1 MVVWASLISAI
12 LLSMERICYAWVWH
26 RADSFRLLCSHP
38 TIAVLG
44 EPVDVLKDLFFVFK
58 VVQISVFI
66 GWCMIFGEGVI
77 SLPGGNPW
85 SLAAG
90 LTFIVAG
97 QALNISVF
105 YRLGKIGVFYGAKL
119 GYNIAWCNKFPFCI
133 IRHPQYI
140 GTLTSIW
147 GLFLVMRFPH
157 NDWIILPL
165 IETVYYGLGALVER

>member
-12 LLSMERICYAWVWH
+12 LLSMERICYAWVWY
-26 RADSFRLLCSHP
+26 RADSFRLLCSYP

-44 EPVDVLKDLFFVFK
+44 EPVDVLKNLFFVFK

-66 GWCMIFGEGVI
+66 GWCMVFGEGVI
-77 SLPGGNPW
+77 SLSSGNSL

-90 LTFIVAG
+90 LTCIVVG
-97 QALNISVF
+97 QTLNISVF

-119 GYNIAWCNKFPFCI
+119 GYNIKWCNKFPFRI

-147 GLFLVMRFPH
+147 GFFLVMRFPH
-157 NDWIILPL
+157 IDWIILPI
-165 IETVYYGLGALVER
+165 IETVYYGLGAWVER